1 LRDLQ
6 PDNARMP
13 THVDANAVLT
23 AGPPVGPR
31 DSALAGVRAIAPL
44 AAGLLPLALTV
55 GAAAARS
62 GLPPLVGWASSAT
75 LYGASGQ
82 LTWIQMAHSGAP
94 AAVVVGATLMVN
106 MQMLLYGAAMRRYW
120 SSESRRWRLA
130 AGHLMV
136 GPVFG
141 VVTDHHRT
149 EDDPAR
155 RRSFYMAAGL
165 TLWMAW
171 LAVTG
176 IGYAFGGLPRVPVL
190 AMLSPLVILSL
201 ALRAVRDTPTLAAL
215 IVAST
220 IAVLGRGLLYD
231 LGTVAAGMT
240 GIATGLLVSGIRRAT
255 DAEAPEG

>member
-1 LRDLQ
+1 MQ
-6 PDNARMP
+6 
-13 THVDANAVLT
+13 THIDANTSST

-44 AAGLLPLALTV
+44 AAGLMPLALTV
-55 GAAAARS
+55 GTAAARS

-94 AAVVVGATLMVN
+94 AALVVGATLMVN

-120 SSESRRWRLA
+120 SSTSRRWRLG
-130 AGHLMV
+130 AGLLMV
-136 GPVFG
+136 SPVFG

-149 EDDPAR
+149 EDDPVR
-155 RRSFYMAAGL
+155 RRLFYMAAGL
-165 TLWMAW
+165 TLWVAW
-171 LAVTG
+171 LTVTG
-176 IGYAFGGLPRVPVL
+176 IGYAVGGLPSVPVL

-220 IAVLGRGLLYD
+220 IAVVGRSMPYD

-240 GIATGLLVSGIRRAT
+240 GIVVGLVVSRIART
-255 DAEAPEG
+255 DAMRAEVSER

>member
-1 LRDLQ
+1 MQQDIE
-6 PDNARMP
+6 DD
-13 THVDANAVLT
+13 TSST
-23 AGPPVGPR
+23 AGPSVGRR
-31 DSALAGVRAIAPL
+31 DAALAGVRAIVPL
-44 AAGLLPLALTV
+44 VAGLMPLALTV

-94 AAVVVGATLMVN
+94 AALVVGATLMVN
-106 MQMLLYGAAMRRYW
+106 MQLLLYGAAMRKCW
-120 SSESRRWRLA
+120 SSTSRRWRLA
-130 AGHLMV
+130 AGLLMV
-136 GPVFG
+136 SPVFA

-149 EDDPAR
+149 ENDPVR
-155 RRSFYMAAGL
+155 RQVFYMAAGL
-165 TLWMAW
+165 TLWLAW

-176 IGYAFGGLPRVPVL
+176 IGYAFGGLPSVPVL
-190 AMLSPLVILSL
+190 ALLSPLVILSL

-220 IAVLGRGLLYD
+220 IAIVGRYLPYD

-240 GIATGLLVSGIRRAT
+240 GITTGLVVSRIAST
-255 DAEAPEG
+255 DVTHAGVSER